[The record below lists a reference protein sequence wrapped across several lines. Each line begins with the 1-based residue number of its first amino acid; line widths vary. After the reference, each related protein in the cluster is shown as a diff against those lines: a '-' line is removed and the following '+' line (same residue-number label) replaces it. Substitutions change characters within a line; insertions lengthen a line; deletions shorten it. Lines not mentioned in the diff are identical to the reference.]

1 MDKRLIDLQIR
12 TYQDTDFDHIQRL
25 NEAEGWH
32 QLVSQT
38 EQTKEAWKN
47 SNVAFV
53 IESETGHV
61 IAYLRGLT
69 DTKVSLYVCEL
80 LIAASHRRLGLGE
93 RLLTH
98 VHALYPETR
107 LEMLASASSHTYYE
121 RLNFRPFYGFRKT
134 IHE

>member
-1 MDKRLIDLQIR
+1 MIIRLYEERDFEQI
-12 TYQDTDFDHIQRL
+12 QAL
-25 NEAEGWH
+25 NEAESWH
-32 QLVSQT
+32 QLVRQD
-38 EQTKEAWKN
+38 ELTKEAWRR

-93 RLLTH
+93 QLLTH
-98 VHALYPETR
+98 VHTLYPETR

>member
-1 MDKRLIDLQIR
+1 MDSRWTNFTIR
-12 TYQDTDFDHIQRL
+12 TYRATDFEQIQAL
-25 NEAEGWH
+25 NGAEGWN

-38 EQTKEAWKN
+38 EQTREAWGQ
-47 SNVAFV
+47 SNIAFV
-53 IESETGHV
+53 IEENGQIV
-61 IAYLRGLT
+61 AYIRGLT
-69 DTKVSLYVCEL
+69 DTKVTLYVCEL
-80 LIAASHRRLGLGE
+80 LIAASHRKLGLGE
-93 RLLTH
+93 QLLTH

>member
-1 MDKRLIDLQIR
+1 MVIRPYKEEDFEQI
-12 TYQDTDFDHIQRL
+12 QEL
-25 NEAEGWH
+25 NDAEGWH
-32 QLVSQT
+32 QLVLQD
-38 EQTKEAWKN
+38 ELTKEAWRH

-69 DTKVSLYVCEL
+69 DTTVSLYVCEL
-80 LIAASHRRLGLGE
+80 LISASHRRLGLGE

-107 LEMLASASSHTYYE
+107 LEMLASAASHTYYE

-134 IHE
+134 IYE